1 MHTALTAIT
10 ALGLTLTLAACGG
23 MARTAAPAFDQGM
36 LPAAVQ
42 VPAGHRVVW
51 ETVGVG
57 RITYECRAKTGGA
70 GNEWAFVGPDA
81 ELRAR
86 DGKAVGRYYGPPA
99 TWETAD
105 GQRLT
110 GSQLAVAPAA
120 AGSIPLQLVKA
131 TAPMQGPLAGVS
143 HVQRVATR
151 GGVAPART
159 CDATT
164 AGQREVVGYQADY
177 IFWKPV

>member
-1 MHTALTAIT
+1 MRTVLTASA
-10 ALGLTLTLAACGG
+10 ALGLTLTLAACSG
-23 MARTAAPAFDQGM
+23 MAPNNTPAFDQSA

-42 VPAGHRVVW
+42 VPAGHRVAW

-57 RITYECRAKTGGA
+57 RITYECRAKTGG
-70 GNEWAFVGPDA
+70 GHEWAFVGPDA

-86 DGKAVGRYYGPPA
+86 DGKTVGRYFGPPA
-99 TWETAD
+99 TWETPD

-110 GSQLAVAPAA
+110 GSQLAVAPAT

-151 GGVAPART
+151 GGVAPAKS
-159 CDATT
+159 CDAMT